1 MNNTIFRRKF
11 IVGVL
16 IALLLG
22 FGVLGTADALDSL
35 TKGTTTT
42 PTGGN
47 AEIIGPL
54 GLSTHEFVFSTTG
67 VTESV
72 RDDTGTTNVNEQD
85 NGDRLSISASGGYIT
100 QVVITAGGTT
110 TTFPNNTQSIELI
123 TIGEV
128 ETDSNTTP
136 GLTQARLPAGTPAV
150 TVTVRPTQ
158 LGAVTLSVRHTQRPT
173 GTNLQNPLSFV
184 AYAVRRD
191 SEVQGLTI
199 DKTSSTQPYTRR
211 NSTEPSK
218 IEIQLTGP
226 NRNFVRVDFEST
238 DGNLTDDFNGD
249 GVADVTGTTITSFT
263 NRSGF
268 VEVTLAPGSASSTV
282 TASISQSFADSYS
295 ILYAFGG
302 INLTRTE
309 LDDGRS
315 SWGYVGEEA
324 GGTFVTYKAQDRAST
339 PADLEDVVV
348 TFEILDQRHGSS
360 LSRVPSSDSPGTYDA
375 DFDTNGK
382 VATNSDGEAKVN
394 FNLGTET
401 GIYTLRATVEGSNV
415 VLNYDVQADAVRV
428 TDGAAAAGI
437 FIHSG
442 DGQQAGL
449 DLPVPEPLRVI
460 VRTVDGLPV
469 AGTPVTFSTITAN
482 PDSGTLIF
490 PTDSAILDRYNS
502 DNPHGV
508 PGTATDEALSSITIN
523 TDRDGAAAV
532 IFNVGRI
539 PGVKEVEATISI
551 YDNQTRFVTFNTT
564 AVAPGTVTP
573 PVTRTGRLSVVAPS
587 TGTVGEP
594 FDVTV
599 IASDLSSNPQVEFSS
614 PGGTFSQS
622 TIQTDNNGRA
632 TVQFTPNTTGRV
644 IITATAT
651 DYTDGEATVQV
662 SASTAAPTFEVL
674 THTPVNANAGDT
686 YNVVIDAGA
695 PNVLVTLSGTGFQ
708 VAQGTT
714 GSNNSVTIPITIPN
728 TAGTYQLYANATGY
742 TPQLIVVIVTGN
754 VTRTTGVPV
763 RITIPSGQTQTVN
776 IGSSAAL
783 QVLVT
788 NTGTNQP
795 QSGVE
800 VTFRDS
806 GGNDLATRTTNSS
819 GNATYQWV
827 VSSTARRLISA
838 VITDAN
844 VDTSGASP
852 VTFDITGTVAQPT
865 QSTRLTI
872 FQPNGIGAPG
882 AVHPLTIL
890 MATPTGGAAVNQIIT
905 LTVRDS
911 TQALI
916 STTTVITGTD
926 GRATTP
932 DTFRLPTA
940 AGTYTITAVSGTQTR
955 SVTVTVFAIR
965 LEKDSSDN
973 VSGDNQEGDRGEVL
987 DDPFTLRVVRD
998 SDGTAVQ
1005 GVPVTFTVTDG
1016 DGELS
1021 TSSSATSGDRTL
1033 VVNSDANGDVEVYLV
1048 LDEDDEDNEVRASV
1062 GITGVSDVFFDATGA
1077 LVPYDLEIVSGN
1089 NQRIAVNQRSDP
1101 MIVRVTDEDGNDLED
1116 VTVSF
1121 SMRGPGGTLTP
1132 RSAETDRLG
1141 EAEAELLPRAAGTFF
1156 VDARVV
1162 GVPTVR
1168 FTITVGDLADS
1179 IEIVSGNNQS
1189 GDPGTEL
1196 ADPLVV
1202 EVLDEDGDTVS
1213 GVTVTFRVTGG
1224 GGSLSATSVDTNN
1237 RGRAETTLTLGNE
1250 PGRNTVRASVSGV
1263 STAVTFAATAVPPA
1277 PPEPVIHLG
1286 SGQRVD
1292 TYWINTDSGTLHRL
1306 VGSSVED
1313 IVPSVENVVGLAVTS
1328 ERLYWVED
1336 TGNNSGR
1343 LRRSNLNGTNIQLI
1357 RDLTATPFGITVD
1370 TVNSKIYMT
1379 NGWGKVQAINL
1390 DGSGYA
1396 PNLITGLTNPKDIA
1410 VSGGKVYWITGGG
1423 TVHSAN
1429 VDGTGVTQIAGGY
1442 STLGSIAVGSG
1453 KVFWTEAISESDGN
1467 IHSANLDGSSVTEV
1481 VSLLA
1486 APYGISVDA
1495 SANKLYFTN
1504 SRGRLMQSNL
1514 NGGGIKIVASNLVAL
1529 GDVAVPSGPATR
1541 PPGTFSRY
1549 DVNRDGKV
1557 DNTDAALVADALG
1570 ESPPSDPNLDVNGDG
1585 NVNFLD
1591 LLLVFDNR
1599 DESNAAPVAVAS
1611 ERPKVSPEEVQH
1623 QIDLLLATDNHSA
1636 TAQFTLAYLQSL
1648 LEVVTPERTRLLA
1661 NYPNPFNPETWIP
1674 YQLATSSDVQIT
1686 IYNTTGNVVRTL
1698 KLGYQSEGYYTD
1710 RSRAAYWDG
1719 RNAIGEQVASGVYFY
1734 VFTANEFS
1742 ATRKMLILK

>member
-1 MNNTIFRRKF
+1 MNNTLFTQKTILCM
-11 IVGVL
+11 L
-16 IALLLG
+16 IALLFG
-22 FGVLGTADALDSL
+22 FGMLGTVDALDSL
-35 TKGTTTT
+35 TKTSGDLQ
-42 PTGGN
+42 
-47 AEIIGPL
+47 IIGPL
-54 GLSTHEFVFSTTG
+54 GLTTHNFAFSTTV
-67 VTESV
+67 VTESDRRQPGPPV
-72 RDDTGTTNVNEQD
+72 VPANR
-85 NGDRLSISASGGYIT
+85 GDQLSVSASGGYIT
-100 QVVITAGGTT
+100 QVDVAGTT
-110 TTFPNNTQSIELI
+110 KTFPNNTTSIQLI
-123 TIGEV
+123 TIGEI
-128 ETDSNTTP
+128 EDDSNRTP
-136 GLTQARLPAGTPAV
+136 GLTEAQLTTGAV
-150 TVTVRPTQ
+150 TVTVNPNR
-158 LGAVTLSVRHTQRPT
+158 LGAVTLRVTHSQRPT
-173 GTNLQNPLSFV
+173 GTTLQSPLSFT
-184 AYAVRRD
+184 AYTVRPD
-191 SEVQGLTI
+191 TEVQGLTI
-199 DKTSSTQPYTRR
+199 DKTSSTQTNTSRNATR
-211 NSTEPSK
+211 PSEVK
-218 IEIQLTGP
+218 IQLTGP
-226 NRNFVRVDFEST
+226 NRNFVKVDFTST
-238 DGNLTDDFNGD
+238 NGNLTDDFNDD
-249 GVADVTGTTITSFT
+249 GIDDITPATTITSFT
-263 NRSGF
+263 DSSGIAK
-268 VEVTLAPGSASSTV
+268 VKLAPGTASSAV
-282 TASISQSFADSYS
+282 TASISQSFADSYR
-295 ILYAFGG
+295 ILYAFGQ
-302 INLTRTE
+302 IRLNHTRPNPTE
-309 LDDGRS
+309 FRTT
-315 SWGYVGEEA
+315 WGYVGERAA
-324 GGTFVTYKAQDRAST
+324 GNSLTYKVRDTAS
-339 PADLEDVVV
+339 PRGNLEGLVV
-348 TFEILDQRHGSS
+348 TFKILGQRHGSYLEE
-360 LSRVPSSDSPGTYDA
+360 LSSFSGYDE
-375 DFDTNGK
+375 DFATNGK
-382 VATNSDGEAKVN
+382 VTTNSSGEVRVN
-394 FNLGTET
+394 FILGSETE
-401 GIYTLRATVEGSNV
+401 IYTLRATVEGSTDV
-415 VLNYDVQADAVRV
+415 VDYEVQGNAKRV
-428 TDGAAAAGI
+428 ADGAVPGGI
-437 FIHSG
+437 FIRSG
-442 DGQQAGL
+442 DGQQAEL
-449 DLPVPEPLRVI
+449 DQPAPVPLRVQ
-460 VRTVDGLPV
+460 VRTVDGFPV
-469 AGTPVTFSTITAN
+469 AGTWVTFTTTTTN
-482 PDSGTLIF
+482 PNSGTLIF
-490 PTDSAILDRYNS
+490 PADSFNIAVYGRYNA
-502 DNPHGV
+502 DNTHGV
-508 PGTATDEALSSITIN
+508 SSSISNTARSSIRMR

-532 IFNVGRI
+532 IFNVGNN
-539 PGVKEVEATISI
+539 PGAKKVVATISI
-551 YDNQTRFVTFNTT
+551 YDDQTRFVTFNTT

-573 PVTRTGRLSVVAPS
+573 PVERTLSVVAPS
-587 TGTVGEP
+587 TGTVGESIT
-594 FDVTV
+594 VT
-599 IASDLSSNPQVEFSS
+599 ATTSDSSSGQSVEFTSNR
-614 PGGTFSQS
+614 GGTFSS
-622 TIQTDNNGRA
+622 TSSLTNSSGVA
-632 TVQFTPNTTGRV
+632 SMQFTLPSTPGPVT
-644 IITATAT
+644 ITASAT
-651 DYTDGEATVQV
+651 DYTAGTATVQV
-662 SASTAAPTFEVL
+662 SASTTTSTLSIL
-674 THTPVNANAGDT
+674 TPRPVANAGDT

-695 PNVLVTLSGTGFQ
+695 PNVLVTLSGTSFQ

-714 GSNNSVTIPITIPN
+714 GSNNSVTIPVVIPN

-742 TPQLIVVIVTGN
+742 TQELIVVTVTGS
-754 VTRTTGVPV
+754 VTPTTGVPV

-806 GGNDLATRTTNSS
+806 GGNDLATITTNSS
-819 GNATYQWV
+819 GNATYQLPIT
-827 VSSTARRLISA
+827 STARRLISA
-838 VITDAN
+838 VITDTN
-844 VDTSGASP
+844 VDKSNASP

-872 FQPNGIGAPG
+872 FQPNSIGAPG

-926 GRATTP
+926 GRATTT
-932 DTFRLPTA
+932 DTFRLPTT
-940 AGTYTITAVSGTQTR
+940 AGTYAITATSGTETR
-955 SVTVTVFAIR
+955 TINVTVVAIK
-965 LEKDSSDN
+965 LLKDASDN

-987 DDPFTLRVVRD
+987 DDPFVVKV
-998 SDGTAVQ
+998 VQ
-1005 GVPVTFTVTDG
+1005 DNTNETPMAGVPVTFTVTDG

-1021 TSSSATSGDRTL
+1021 TSSSATSGDRTIT
-1033 VVNSDANGDVEVYLV
+1033 VNSDANGDVEVYLV

-1062 GITGVSDVFFDATGA
+1062 GITGVSDVFFDATGV
-1077 LVPYDLEIVSGN
+1077 LIPYDLEIVSGD
-1089 NQRIAVNQRSDP
+1089 NQQIAVNQRSAP
-1101 MIVRVTDEDGNDLED
+1101 LIVRVTDEDGNDLQG

-1121 SMRGPGGTLTP
+1121 SSRGPAGASLT
-1132 RSAETDRLG
+1132 RSAVTDRLG
-1141 EAEAELLPRAAGTFF
+1141 EAEADFVSRVAGTYTIT
-1156 VDARVV
+1156 ARVA
-1162 GVPTVR
+1162 GIPTVT
-1168 FTITVGDLADS
+1168 FTLTVGDLADS

-1189 GDPGTEL
+1189 GDPGTQL
-1196 ADPLVV
+1196 ANPFVV

-1237 RGRAETTLTLGNE
+1237 RGRAETTLTLGDS
-1250 PGRNTVRASVSGV
+1250 PGGNSVRASVSGV

-1286 SGQRVD
+1286 SGQRAD

-1396 PNLITGLTNPKDIA
+1396 PNLITGLSDPKDIA
-1410 VSGGKVYWITGGG
+1410 VGGSKVYWITGGG

-1429 VDGTGVTQIAGGY
+1429 VDGSGVTQIAGGY

-1453 KVFWTEAISESDGN
+1453 KVFWTEAINESDGN

-1495 SANKLYFTN
+1495 GANKLYFTN

-1514 NGGGIKIVASNLVAL
+1514 NGGGIKIVASNLVSP
-1529 GDVAVPSGPATR
+1529 GDVSVPSGPATR
-1541 PPGTFSRY
+1541 PPDTFSRY

-1557 DNTDAALVADALG
+1557 DNTDAALVANALG
-1570 ESPPSDPNLDVNGDG
+1570 ESPPSDPNLDVNRDG

-1623 QIDLLLATDNHSA
+1623 QIEQLLATDNHSA

-1648 LEVVTPERTRLLA
+1648 LEVVTPEQTRLLA

-1674 YQLATSSDVQIT
+1674 YQLAMSSDVQIT

>member
-1 MNNTIFRRKF
+1 MNNTLFTQKSILCM
-11 IVGVL
+11 L
-16 IALLLG
+16 IALLFG
-22 FGVLGTADALDSL
+22 FGILGTVDALDSL
-35 TKGTTTT
+35 IKATT
-42 PTGGN
+42 GSGDV
-47 AEIIGPL
+47 EIIGPL
-54 GLSTHEFVFSTTG
+54 GLTTHNFAFSTTG
-67 VTESV
+67 VTASV
-72 RDDTGTTNVNEQD
+72 RRVAGPPVEPSRP
-85 NGDRLSISASGGYIT
+85 GDQLRVSASGGYIT
-100 QVVITAGGTT
+100 QVDVAGTT
-110 TTFPNNTQSIELI
+110 KTFPNNTTSIQLI
-123 TIGEV
+123 TMGEL
-128 ETDSNTTP
+128 EEDRNTSLT
-136 GLTQARLPAGTPAV
+136 LTQVELPEGTPAV
-150 TVTVRPTQ
+150 TVTVNPNR
-158 LGAVTLSVRHTQRPT
+158 LGSVTLNVRHSQRPT
-173 GTNLQNPLSFV
+173 GTDLQNTLSFV
-184 AYAVRRD
+184 AYAVRPD
-191 SEVQGLTI
+191 YEVQGLTI
-199 DKTSSTQPYTRR
+199 NEASSTQSPASRYAE
-211 NSTEPSK
+211 NPSTVK
-218 IEIQLTGP
+218 IQLDGP
-226 NRNFVRVDFEST
+226 NRNFVQVDFTSSN
-238 DGNLTDDFNGD
+238 GNLTDDFNGD
-249 GVADVTGTTITSFT
+249 GTAEMTGTAISSFT
-263 NRSGF
+263 NSSGIA
-268 VEVTLAPGSASSTV
+268 EVTLAPGSASSTV
-282 TASISQSFADSYS
+282 TARISQSLADSYR
-295 ILYAFGG
+295 IVYVFGPITLSRIAPSSTEGFVGQPAGRAIVTFRARDSANPRAG
-302 INLTRTE
+302 IAGLEVTLQP
-309 LDDGRS
+309 LDDDS
-315 SWGYVGEEA
+315 YMVEVSANQFDGY
-324 GGTFVTYKAQDRAST
+324 D
-339 PADLEDVVV
+339 D
-348 TFEILDQRHGSS
+348 
-360 LSRVPSSDSPGTYDA
+360 
-375 DFDTNGK
+375 DFANNGK
-382 VATNSDGEAKVN
+382 ATTDSDGDVDLL
-394 FNLGTET
+394 FYLGTET
-401 GIYTLRATVEGSNV
+401 GIYTLRATVEGSTDV
-415 VLNYDVQADAVRV
+415 VDYNVQANAIRVADEAVPV
-428 TDGAAAAGI
+428 GI

-449 DLPVPEPLRVI
+449 DLPAPEPLRVK
-460 VRTVDGLPV
+460 VRSADGFPV
-469 AGTPVTFSTITAN
+469 AGAPVTFSTTTTN
-482 PDSGTLIF
+482 PNSGTLIF
-490 PTDSAILDRYNS
+490 PADSDTSAIHGRYNGG
-502 DNPHGV
+502 NRHGV
-508 PGTATDEALSSITIN
+508 ATENRNLPQSSITIR
-523 TDRDGAAAV
+523 TDRDGTAAV
-532 IFNVGRI
+532 IFNVGNK
-539 PGVKEVEATISI
+539 PGVKQVEATISI
-551 YDNQTRFVTFNTT
+551 YDDQTRFVTFTTT

-573 PVTRTGRLSVVAPS
+573 PVTRTGGLSVIAPS
-587 TGTVGEP
+587 TGTVGVP

-599 IASDLSSNPQVEFSS
+599 LTSDNSSGQLVEFSS
-614 PGGTFSQS
+614 PGGTFSQNALP
-622 TIQTDNNGRA
+622 TDNNGRA
-632 TVQFTPNTTGRV
+632 TVQFTPNTTGTV
-644 IITATAT
+644 TITTEATN
-651 DYTDGEATVQV
+651 YTDGTATVQV
-662 SASTAAPTFEVL
+662 SASTATSTLSIL
-674 THTPVNANAGDT
+674 TPRPVNVTAGAT

-695 PNVLVTLSGTGFQ
+695 PNVLIALSGTGFQ
-708 VAQGTT
+708 VVQGTT
-714 GSNNSVTIPITIPN
+714 GPNGSVTIPVVIPN

-742 TPQLIVVIVTGN
+742 DQEPIVVIVTGN
-754 VTRTTGVPV
+754 VTRPTGVPV
-763 RITIPSGQTQTVN
+763 RLTIPSGQTQTVA
-776 IGSSAAL
+776 IGSNATL

-788 NTGTNQP
+788 NTDTNQP

-806 GGNDLATRTTNSS
+806 RGNDIATRTTNSS
-819 GNATYQWV
+819 GNATYQLS

-838 VITDAN
+838 VITDTN
-844 VDTSGASP
+844 VDKSNASP

-872 FQPNGIGAPG
+872 FQPNSIGAPG

-916 STTTVITGTD
+916 STTTVITGPD
-926 GRATTP
+926 GRATTT

-965 LEKDSSDN
+965 LVKDSSDN
-973 VSGDNQEGDRGEVL
+973 VSGDNQEGERGEVL
-987 DDPFTLRVVRD
+987 DDPFVVRVVRD
-998 SDGTAVQ
+998 SDSTAVQ

-1016 DGELS
+1016 GGELS
-1021 TSSSATSGDRTL
+1021 TSSSATSGDRTIT
-1033 VVNSDANGDVEVYLV
+1033 VNSDSNGDVEVYLV

-1089 NQRIAVNQRSDP
+1089 NQRIAVNQFSDP
-1101 MIVRVTDEDGNDLED
+1101 MIVRVTDEDGNDLEG
-1116 VTVSF
+1116 VTVTF

-1179 IEIVSGNNQS
+1179 IEIVSGNNQR

-1196 ADPLVV
+1196 ADPFVV

-1224 GGSLSATSVDTNN
+1224 GGSLSATSDTTNS
-1237 RGRAETTLTLGNE
+1237 RGRAETTLTLGDS
-1250 PGRNTVRASVSGV
+1250 PGGNSVRASVSGV

-1328 ERLYWVED
+1328 NRLYWVED

-1396 PNLITGLTNPKDIA
+1396 PNLITGLTDPTDIA
-1410 VSGGKVYWITGGG
+1410 VSGGKVYWITGGN

-1453 KVFWTEAISESDGN
+1453 KVFWTETINESDGN

-1495 SANKLYFTN
+1495 GANKLYFTN
-1504 SRGRLMQSNL
+1504 SRGRIMQSNL
-1514 NGGGIKIVASNLVAL
+1514 NGGGIKIVASNLVAP

-1541 PPGTFSRY
+1541 PPDTFSRY

-1648 LEVVTPERTRLLA
+1648 LEVVTPEQTRLLA

-1686 IYNTTGNVVRTL
+1686 IYNSAGKEVRTL
-1698 KLGYQSEGYYTD
+1698 SLGHQFEGYYTD

-1719 RNAIGEQVASGVYFY
+1719 HNAIGEQVASGVYFY
-1734 VFTANEFS
+1734 TLITDRMS

>member
-1 MNNTIFRRKF
+1 MNNTIFRRNF

-22 FGVLGTADALDSL
+22 FGMIGTADALSGL

-72 RDDTGTTNVNEQD
+72 RDDTGTPEIERHE
-85 NGDRLSISASGGYIT
+85 GDRLSVSASNGYIT
-100 QVVITAGGTT
+100 QVVIDTGDPI
-110 TTFPNNTQSIELI
+110 TFPNNTTSIQLI
-123 TIGEV
+123 TMGEL
-128 ETDSNTTP
+128 EEDRNTSLT
-136 GLTQARLPAGTPAV
+136 LTQVELPEGTPAV
-150 TVTVRPTQ
+150 TVTVNPNR
-158 LGAVTLSVRHTQRPT
+158 LGAVTLSVRHSQRPT

-199 DKTSSTQPYTRR
+199 DKTSSRQSPVSR

-218 IEIQLTGP
+218 VEIQLTGP
-226 NRNFVRVDFEST
+226 NHNFVRVDFEST

-263 NRSGF
+263 NSSGF
-268 VEVTLAPGSASSTV
+268 VEVTLAPGSASSKV

-302 INLTRTE
+302 INLTRTD
-309 LDDGRS
+309 LADGRS
-315 SWGYVGEEA
+315 NWGYVGERA
-324 GGTFVTYKAQDRAST
+324 GGTFVTYTVQDGAST

-360 LSRVPSSDSPGTYDA
+360 LGGVSSFTITYD
-375 DFDTNGK
+375 DDSTTSGK
-382 VATNSDGEAKVN
+382 VTTNSDGEARVN
-394 FNLGTET
+394 FWLGSET

-449 DLPVPEPLRVI
+449 DLPAPEPLRVI

-469 AGTPVTFSTITAN
+469 AGAPVTFSTNTAN

-539 PGVKEVEATISI
+539 PGVKEVEATIDI
-551 YDNQTRFVTFNTT
+551 YDDQTRFVTFKTT

-644 IITATAT
+644 IITASAT
-651 DYTDGEATVQV
+651 DYTDGTAAVQV

-714 GSNNSVTIPITIPN
+714 GSNNSVTIPVVIPN

-763 RITIPSGQTQTVN
+763 RLTIPSGQTQTVN
-776 IGSSAAL
+776 IGSSATL

-788 NTGTNQP
+788 NTGTNSP

-819 GNATYQWV
+819 GNATYQLPIT
-827 VSSTARRLISA
+827 STARRLIGA
-838 VITDAN
+838 VITDTN
-844 VDTSGASP
+844 VDKSNASP
-852 VTFDITGTVAQPT
+852 VTFDITGTVAQTTPT

-872 FQPNGIGAPG
+872 FQPNSIGAPG

-926 GRATTP
+926 GRATTT
-932 DTFRLPTA
+932 DTFRLPTT
-940 AGTYTITAVSGTQTR
+940 AGTYAITATSGTETR
-955 SVTVTVFAIR
+955 TINVTVVAIK
-965 LEKDSSDN
+965 LLKDASDN

-987 DDPFTLRVVRD
+987 DDPFVVKV
-998 SDGTAVQ
+998 VQ
-1005 GVPVTFTVTDG
+1005 DNTNETPMAGVPVTFTVTDG

-1021 TSSSATSGDRTL
+1021 TSSSATSGDRTIT
-1033 VVNSDANGDVEVYLV
+1033 VNSDSNGVVEAYLV
-1048 LDEDDEDNEVRASV
+1048 LGDDDEDNEVRASV
-1062 GITGVSDVFFDATGA
+1062 GITGVANVTFSASGL

-1089 NQRIAVNQRSDP
+1089 NQRIAVNQFSDP
-1101 MIVRVTDEDGNDLED
+1101 MIVRVTDEDGNDLEG
-1116 VTVSF
+1116 VTVTF

-1179 IEIVSGNNQS
+1179 IEIVSGNNQR

-1196 ADPLVV
+1196 ADPFVV

-1224 GGSLSATSVDTNN
+1224 GGSLSATSDTTNS
-1237 RGRAETTLTLGNE
+1237 RGRAETTLTLGDE
-1250 PGRNTVRASVSGV
+1250 PGGNSVRASVSGV

-1292 TYWINTDSGTLHRL
+1292 AYWINTDSGTLHRL

-1313 IVPSVENVVGLAVTS
+1313 IASGVTNVVGLAVTS

-1396 PNLITGLTNPKDIA
+1396 PNLITGLTDPTDIA
-1410 VSGGKVYWITGGG
+1410 VGGGKVYWITGGG

-1442 STLGSIAVGSG
+1442 SALGSIAVGGG
-1453 KVFWTEAISESDGN
+1453 KVFWTEAINESDGN
-1467 IHSANLDGSSVTEV
+1467 IHSANLDGSNVQVV

-1495 SANKLYFTN
+1495 GASKLYFTN
-1504 SRGRLMQSNL
+1504 SRGRIMQSNL

-1541 PPGTFSRY
+1541 PPDTFSPY

-1570 ESPPSDPNLDVNGDG
+1570 ESPPSNPNLDVNGDG

-1611 ERPKVSPEEVQH
+1611 KRPKVSREEVQH
-1623 QIDLLLATDNHSA
+1623 QIDLLLATDNHSV

-1648 LEVVTPERTRLLA
+1648 LEVVTPEQTRLFA

-1686 IYNTTGNVVRTL
+1686 IYNSAGREVRTL
-1698 KLGYQSEGYYTD
+1698 SLGHQPEGYYTD

-1719 RNAIGEQVASGVYFY
+1719 RNTIGEQVASGVYFY

-1742 ATRKMLILK
+1742 ATRKMLIVK